1 MQPGWKQFDWRANHY
16 SNLKADSIIDFI
28 ITAVVAVK
36 VTVAWHCKATTAVT
50 VTYQQE
56 QVAAST
62 LPLSPRQR
70 QLATARLL
78 IVAAATI
85 LGYWVA
91 ASPKSTVVIDL

>member
-16 SNLKADSIIDFI
+16 SNLKADSIIDSI
-28 ITAVVAVK
+28 ITAIAVK

-62 LPLSPRQR
+62 LLPNPQR
-70 QLATARLL
+70 LQLATARLL

-85 LGYWVA
+85 LGYQF
-91 ASPKSTVVIDL
+91 ASPKSTAVIDL